1 VTSDSTL
8 QHRLLE
14 WYTGNRRS
22 LPWRGSNDPYAILVS
37 EFMLQQTGVE
47 RVRTIYERFLQR
59 FPTFAELAEAPRLD
73 VLRAW
78 AGLGYNRRA
87 VSLHECAKVVVAEY
101 GGQLPR
107 DPRAL
112 RRLPGVGPYT
122 VAAIQSFVF
131 HEDVA
136 AIDTNVARVVG
147 RVKLGPLATPREAA
161 PIANAL
167 VPAGASAEWN
177 QALMDL
183 GASICTVARPSCAIC
198 PLRDDCRSTAVLEQA
213 PPARKVAERPE
224 PYLGSRRFLRGRIVA
239 FLRDGEP
246 TSLVSIDQ
254 VVESVGLEPTEANQS
269 LVGSLLRAL
278 ASDGLAHLVEENDQT
293 LVGPPR

>member
-1 VTSDSTL
+1 VNPDHIL
-8 QHRLLE
+8 QERLLE
-14 WYTGNRRS
+14 WYAGNRRS
-22 LPWRGSNDPYAILVS
+22 LPWRGSADPYAILVS

-47 RVRTIYERFLQR
+47 RVRPVYERFLQT
-59 FPTFAELAEAPRLD
+59 FPTFPALARASRHE

-87 VSLHECAKVVVAEY
+87 VSLHECAKVVVGEH

-107 DPRAL
+107 DPREL

-136 AIDTNVARVVG
+136 AIDTNVARIVS
-147 RVKLGPLATPREAA
+147 RVKFGPEPSPRAA
-161 PIANAL
+161 ANMANAL
-167 VPAGASAEWN
+167 VPPGASPEWN

-183 GASICTVARPSCAIC
+183 GASICTVARPSCCIC
-198 PLRDDCRSTAVLEQA
+198 PLRADCRSAATFEQS
-213 PPARKVAERPE
+213 PPERKVAERPE

-246 TSLVSIDQ
+246 GSLVSVGQVLEALALEASDDNVN
-254 VVESVGLEPTEANQS
+254 VVESLI
-269 LVGSLLRAL
+269 RAL
-278 ASDGLAHLVEENDQT
+278 ASDGLAHVAEEDGQSF
-293 LVGPPR
+293 VGPPR